1 MSYVEEMCLNNKKIK
16 VDNRTSLFKK
26 NLKRFL
32 EKYKIIAISIVFV
45 LMLIGIDLILL
56 NNFYSILVKL

>member
-16 VDNRTSLFKK
+16 VGNRTSLFKR
-26 NLKRFL
+26 NLKSFFK
-32 EKYKIIAISIVFV
+32 KYKIITISIVFV

-56 NNFYSILVKL
+56 NNFYSILIKL